1 MKITQEQYDNLNT
14 NLEDSYEEAMQE
26 KSESGEEEFRHSFA
40 LGLYAGF
47 LDALVLL
54 DIDTYARTSDGCVQV
69 EPYMVVD

>member
-1 MKITQEQYDNLNT
+1 
-14 NLEDSYEEAMQE
+14 MQE

-47 LDALVLL
+47 LDVLVLL
-54 DIDTYARTSDGCVQV
+54 DIDTYARTLDGCVQV